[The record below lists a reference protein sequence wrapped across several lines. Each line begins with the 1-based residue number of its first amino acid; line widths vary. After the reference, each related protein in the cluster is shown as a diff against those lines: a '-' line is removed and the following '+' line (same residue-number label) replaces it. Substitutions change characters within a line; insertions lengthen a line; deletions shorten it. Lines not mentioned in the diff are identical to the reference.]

1 MFNIL
6 APATIFKR
14 ISERP
19 YYLVGQYFYDCLL
32 WGTLAVLAFFNIQ
45 RHEWSYHYTDL
56 VVVILAIIMGWLV
69 SSFIHNTAHNNIK
82 NKYIN
87 RLVGEFCGLWVMYG
101 FKNFIL
107 IHILHHKYS
116 DQELDPVNPKGMSF
130 FKFLTAPM
138 RYMIRTGSKYMELKH
153 GEHRH
158 FKMIKFGHYFFF
170 HLSVI
175 ARLFFFYSVLGGKY
189 FVIFYMVSLAS
200 NISIL
205 AHINYICHKELPN
218 GDVEILNFDHNIYY
232 KVANLIT
239 CGGYYHKNH
248 HLNQNLFDPRELK
261 TKRSEERLIKESQA
275 ETFSEAEQSSK
286 QELYWKSILRL

>member
-158 FKMIKFGHYFFF
+158 LWWL
-170 HLSVI
+170 LS
-175 ARLFFFYSVLGGKY
+175 
-189 FVIFYMVSLAS
+189 
-200 NISIL
+200 
-205 AHINYICHKELPN
+205 
-218 GDVEILNFDHNIYY
+218 
-232 KVANLIT
+232 
-239 CGGYYHKNH
+239 
-248 HLNQNLFDPRELK
+248 
-261 TKRSEERLIKESQA
+261 
-275 ETFSEAEQSSK
+275 
-286 QELYWKSILRL
+286 